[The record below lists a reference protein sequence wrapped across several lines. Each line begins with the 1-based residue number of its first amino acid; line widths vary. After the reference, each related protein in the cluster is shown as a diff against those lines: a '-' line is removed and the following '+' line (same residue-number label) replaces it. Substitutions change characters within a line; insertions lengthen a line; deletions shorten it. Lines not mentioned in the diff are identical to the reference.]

1 MWRFGWKKLPLA
13 AKLTLAMTTAIVI
26 TVAGVTALFLRIR
39 EKTFQEELQ
48 LRAELLLNTVT
59 LISAEALSQKN
70 LNFLKETIEEL
81 GENHLVVVGRV
92 YDSEGQIIA
101 DAETEKVFIFDLQS
115 DSLGKQLIDEQNVIF
130 DWQSDKLLAG
140 KAVTVNNQRLGAVIV
155 GLSTAPLQQRMT
167 VVRYQGISV
176 ALVASSVGML
186 LAILL
191 SRSIAKPLQQMSAAT
206 KRLAAGD
213 LDQQIAIQSKDE
225 LADLANSFNSMTT
238 RLREL
243 IHNLEGRAEDLRQSE
258 AKNRALLNAIPDS
271 IWRLHGDGTLIDVKA
286 TENNESFSRD
296 WQGKTI
302 AKILSPEVAQQFL
315 RYVNRALVTG
325 EIQIFE
331 YEWFVNCQRHHFEA
345 RIVVVPSDRQEVLAI
360 IRDVTDSKLAQE
372 ELQQAKEA
380 AEAANIAKSRF
391 LANMS
396 HELRTPLNGILG
408 LSELL
413 RLDAEEC
420 GYEDFVSDLQQIQ
433 KSGLH
438 LLTLIE
444 DVLDIS
450 KIEAGKISSYL
461 ENFDLATLI
470 LEVETLAKPLAQQ
483 NGNTLKL
490 EICHGAGKMFSD
502 RKRVKQILFNL
513 LSNAAKF
520 TREGNITLTVT
531 RQVRCD
537 PCQMVNGHQLAPSNG
552 RSRVAGTAV
561 PRFAGTAA
569 PPNINNKRNNS
580 YQSADLVLFK
590 VTDTGIGM
598 NLEQM
603 KRVFQPFMQAD
614 DSTTKKYGGTGL
626 GLAICKSFCE
636 MMGGNITVES
646 QLGKGSTFTFWLPA
660 VAPKITNAEYQV
672 QVREN

>member
-1 MWRFGWKKLPLA
+1 MWRLSWRKLPLA
-13 AKLTLAMTTAIVI
+13 AKLTLVMTTAIVV
-26 TVAGVTALFLRIR
+26 TVAGVTTLFLRIR

-48 LRAELLLNTVT
+48 LRAELLLNTIT
-59 LISAEALSQKN
+59 LISADALSEKN
-70 LNFLKETIEEL
+70 IDFLEETIEEL
-81 GENHLVVVGRV
+81 GQNNLVVVGRV

-101 DAETEKVFIFDLQS
+101 DAKTEKVFIFNLQN
-115 DSLGKQLIDEQNVIF
+115 DPLGKQLIDDRNIVF

-140 KAVTVNNQRLGAVIV
+140 KAVTINNQRLGTVIV
-155 GLSTAPLQQRMT
+155 GLSTASLQQKMT
-167 VVRYQGISV
+167 LVRHQGISV

-191 SRSIAKPLQQMSAAT
+191 SRSITEPLEQMTAAT

-225 LADLANSFNSMTT
+225 LADLADSFNSMTS

-243 IHNLEGRAEDLRQSE
+243 IHNLEVRAEDLRQSE
-258 AKNRALLNAIPDS
+258 ANNRALLNAIPDF
-271 IWRLHGDGTLIDVKA
+271 IWRLHRDGTLIDVKA
-286 TENNESFSRD
+286 TQDNESLSRD

-315 RYVNRALVTG
+315 HCVEQALVSG

-345 RIVVVPSDRQEVLAI
+345 RITVVTSDRQEVLAI
-360 IRDVTDSKLAQE
+360 IRDITDNKLARE
-372 ELQQAKEA
+372 ELQQAKES

-413 RLDAEEC
+413 RLDAEEF

-450 KIEAGKISSYL
+450 KIEAGKIVSYL
-461 ENFDLATLI
+461 EHFDLETLL
-470 LEVETLAKPLAQQ
+470 LEVETIAQSLAHK

-490 EICHGAGKMFSD
+490 EVCHGAGTMFSD
-502 RKRVKQILFNL
+502 RKRVKQILLNL

-520 TREGNITLTVT
+520 TREGTIILTVT
-531 RQVRCD
+531 RQVRRD
-537 PCQMVNGHQLAPSNG
+537 LWQTVKGDRLTPSNG
-552 RSRVAGTAV
+552 RSR
-561 PRFAGTAA
+561 FAGAAA
-569 PPNINNKRNNS
+569 PPSLHNNGNDS
-580 YQSADLVLFK
+580 YQSPDLVFFK
-590 VTDTGIGM
+590 VADTGIGM
-598 NLEQM
+598 NPEQI

-626 GLAICKSFCE
+626 GLAICKSFCQ

-660 VAPKITNAEYQV
+660 VAPKTVKAEYKV
-672 QVREN
+672 VEN

>member
-1 MWRFGWKKLPLA
+1 MWRLGWKKLPLA
-13 AKLTLAMTTAIVI
+13 AKLTLVMTTAIVV
-26 TVAGVTALFLRIR
+26 TVAGVTTLFLRIR

-59 LISAEALSQKN
+59 LISADALSQKN
-70 LNFLKETIEEL
+70 INFLEETIEEL
-81 GENHLVVVGRV
+81 GQNNLVVVGRV

-115 DSLGKQLIDEQNVIF
+115 DPLGKQLIDEQNVVF

-140 KAVTVNNQRLGAVIV
+140 KAVTINNQRLGAVIV

-176 ALVASSVGML
+176 ALVASSVGTL

-191 SRSIAKPLQQMSAAT
+191 SRSIAKPLEQMTAAT

-225 LADLANSFNSMTT
+225 LADLADSFNSMTT

-258 AKNRALLNAIPDS
+258 ANNRALLNAIPDS
-271 IWRLHGDGTLIDVKA
+271 IWRLHSDGTLIDVKA
-286 TENNESFSRD
+286 TEDNESLSRD

-315 RYVNRALVTG
+315 RCVEQALVTG

-345 RIVVVPSDRQEVLAI
+345 RIVIVASDRQEVLAI
-360 IRDVTDSKLAQE
+360 IRDITDHKFAQE

-433 KSGLH
+433 KSGFH

-470 LEVETLAKPLAQQ
+470 LEVESLAQPLAQQ
-483 NGNTLKL
+483 NDNILKL
-490 EICHGAGKMFSD
+490 KIGHCLGTMFSD
-502 RKRVKQILFNL
+502 RKRVKQILLNL

-531 RQVRCD
+531 RQVRRD
-537 PCQMVNGHQLAPSNG
+537 PLAPSNG
-552 RSRVAGTAV
+552 RSR
-561 PRFAGTAA
+561 FAGAAAA
-569 PPNINNKRNNS
+569 PSISNKGNNS
-580 YQSADLVLFK
+580 YQSPDLVLFK

-598 NLEQM
+598 NLEQI

-614 DSTTKKYGGTGL
+614 DGTTKKYGGTGL

-646 QLGKGSTFTFWLPA
+646 QLGKGSTFIFWLPA
-660 VAPKITNAEYQV
+660 VAPKTFNTEYKV
-672 QVREN
+672 VEN

>member
-1 MWRFGWKKLPLA
+1 
-13 AKLTLAMTTAIVI
+13 
-26 TVAGVTALFLRIR
+26 
-39 EKTFQEELQ
+39 
-48 LRAELLLNTVT
+48 
-59 LISAEALSQKN
+59 
-70 LNFLKETIEEL
+70 
-81 GENHLVVVGRV
+81 
-92 YDSEGQIIA
+92 
-101 DAETEKVFIFDLQS
+101 
-115 DSLGKQLIDEQNVIF
+115 
-130 DWQSDKLLAG
+130 
-140 KAVTVNNQRLGAVIV
+140 
-155 GLSTAPLQQRMT
+155 MT

-176 ALVASSVGML
+176 GLVAASVGTL

-191 SRSIAKPLQQMSAAT
+191 SRSIAKPLEQMTVAT

-243 IHNLEGRAEDLRQSE
+243 IGNLEVRAEDLRQSE

-271 IWRLHGDGTLIDVKA
+271 IWRLHSDGTLIDVKA
-286 TENNESFSRD
+286 TEDNESLSTY

-315 RYVNRALVTG
+315 RYVEQALVTG

-331 YEWFVNCQRHHFEA
+331 YEWFINCQRRHFEA
-345 RIVVVPSDRQEVLAI
+345 RIVIVASDRQEVLAI
-360 IRDVTDSKLAQE
+360 IRDITDNKLAQE
-372 ELQQAKEA
+372 ELQQAKES

-396 HELRTPLNGILG
+396 HELRTPLNAILG

-413 RLDAEEC
+413 RLDAEEF

-444 DVLDIS
+444 DILDIS

-461 ENFDLATLI
+461 ESFDLATLI
-470 LEVETLAKPLAQQ
+470 LEVETLAQPLAHQ
-483 NGNTLKL
+483 NDNILKL
-490 EICHGAGKMFSD
+490 EICHSLGTMFSD
-502 RKRVKQILFNL
+502 RKRVKQILLNL

-520 TREGNITLTVT
+520 TREGTITLTVT
-531 RQVRCD
+531 RQVRRD
-537 PCQMVNGHQLAPSNG
+537 LYQTLNAHQLAPSNG
-552 RSRVAGTAV
+552 RSRVASA
-561 PRFAGTAA
+561 AA
-569 PPNINNKRNNS
+569 PPSINDKNNNS
-580 YQSADLVLFK
+580 HQFPDLLLFK

-598 NLEQM
+598 NLEQI

-614 DSTTKKYGGTGL
+614 DGTTKKYGGTGL

-646 QLGKGSTFTFWLPA
+646 EVGRGSTFTFWLPA
-660 VAPKITNAEYQV
+660 VAPKTVNAEYKV
-672 QVREN
+672 VKN

>member
-1 MWRFGWKKLPLA
+1 MWRLGWKKLPLA
-13 AKLTLAMTTAIVI
+13 AKLTLVMTTAIVV
-26 TVAGVTALFLRIR
+26 TVAGVTTLFLRIR

-59 LISAEALSQKN
+59 LISADALSQKN
-70 LNFLKETIEEL
+70 INFLEETIEEL
-81 GENHLVVVGRV
+81 GQNNLVVVGRV

-115 DSLGKQLIDEQNVIF
+115 DPLGKQLIDEQNVVF

-140 KAVTVNNQRLGAVIV
+140 KAVTINNQRLGAAIV

-176 ALVASSVGML
+176 ALVASSVGTL

-191 SRSIAKPLQQMSAAT
+191 SRSIAKPLEQMTAAT

-225 LADLANSFNSMTT
+225 LADLADSFNSMTT

-271 IWRLHGDGTLIDVKA
+271 IWRLHSDGTLIDVKA
-286 TENNESFSRD
+286 TEDNESLSRD

-315 RYVNRALVTG
+315 RCVEQALVTG

-345 RIVVVPSDRQEVLAI
+345 RIVIVASDRQEVLAI
-360 IRDVTDSKLAQE
+360 IRDITDNKLVQE

-444 DVLDIS
+444 DILDIS
-450 KIEAGKISSYL
+450 KIEAGKISNYF

-470 LEVETLAKPLAQQ
+470 LEVESLVEPLAQQ

-490 EICHGAGKMFSD
+490 EICHGAGTMFSD
-502 RKRVKQILFNL
+502 RKRVKQILLNL

-520 TREGNITLTVT
+520 TREGTITLTVT
-531 RQVRCD
+531 RQVRRD
-537 PCQMVNGHQLAPSNG
+537 RCQTLNGHQLAPSNR
-552 RSRVAGTAV
+552 RSRVASA
-561 PRFAGTAA
+561 AA

-580 YQSADLVLFK
+580 YQSPDLVLFK

-598 NLEQM
+598 NLEQI